1 MKKWLIGVVTGVSM
15 SALFVITGSS
25 VSAHSYYYW
34 LRPHWVTVTKRVKIV
49 KIKNTIPRV
58 NSYAVKHTWVKR
70 GHHLKVHHGASYLWV
85 VESGKFNTN
94 GYYTYVVAANKGWF
108 KAGIH

>member
-1 MKKWLIGVVTGVSM
+1 MLS
-15 SALFVITGSS
+15 LFV
-25 VSAHSYYYW
+25 VSGGVASARSYTYW

-58 NSYAVKHTWVKR
+58 NSRAVKSYWVNR

-85 VESGKFNTN
+85 VESGKFNTSGN
-94 GYYTYVVAANKGWF
+94 YTYAVAANRGWF